1 MVKSASCA
9 PVKLMVSVGTAVVVK
24 PEGDAIN
31 VWPLEAF
38 FVEDPT
44 LLSYN
49 GVAAVP
55 LNASEIAVP
64 LLLSEK
70 YVVWFLI
77 PLTVV
82 SLPTLPQ
89 GPREQADAPPAP
101 GVTTDVAPMYTNNWF
116 GLLSQLLKLV
126 NVSEALVTVAEPRL
140 NPLMFHA

>member
-1 MVKSASCA
+1 
-9 PVKLMVSVGTAVVVK
+9 MVSVGTAVVVK

-44 LLSYN
+44 LLSYS

-70 YVVWFLI
+70 YVVWFRI

-82 SLPTLPQ
+82 SLPTQPQ
-89 GPREQADAPPAP
+89 ATQGAGGRAARPGSDDRRGAD
-101 GVTTDVAPMYTNNWF
+101 VH
-116 GLLSQLLKLV
+116 
-126 NVSEALVTVAEPRL
+126 E
-140 NPLMFHA
+140 